1 MKKIQVALKKEL
13 NHYPKIKIYEKK
25 QMKYFN
31 LVAFFLLMVGLFVE
45 YGYYS
50 TIGHLGT
57 EIAYEI
63 LKIHFTKL
71 ILISGFAAVL
81 DILLVFLSH
90 HRPKSIK
97 QLINQLF
104 ERPALLFCM
113 ILMLMLSLD
122 APVSAFCIA
131 AIIMTIMA
139 QLTKK
144 ESNPFPLHPIF
155 IGYFAAVIGTY
166 SVNYNFGIYQTPPM
180 FMAPFMTSVQGVS
193 LLSYEDFTLSYY
205 SLQTVIA
212 GLFEGSLAGTLI
224 IPLLVS
230 GAYLIKRRC
239 LDIRISGLYVFIY
252 TLISFIFGVLFK
264 LESWMIV
271 LFLLNGSVLINAIFI
286 LPETKSLPRNKMV
299 LYCYI
304 SALAASTVLLSYY
317 VHFIFGPYLTLGIF
331 QVFLGL
337 ARSIQKLIQLKQVK
351 REGGPTRHSKVAI

>member
-13 NHYPKIKIYEKK
+13 NHYPKIKMYEKK

-31 LVAFFLLMVGLFVE
+31 LVAFFLLMMGLFVE

-57 EIAYEI
+57 KIAYEI
-63 LKIHFTKL
+63 FKIHFTKL

-81 DILLVFLSH
+81 DILLAFLSH
-90 HRPKSIK
+90 HRPKNVK
-97 QLINQLF
+97 QVVNQLF

-113 ILMLMLSLD
+113 ILVLMLSLD

-131 AIIMTIMA
+131 TIIMTVMA

-144 ESNPFPLHPIF
+144 GGNPFPLHPIF
-155 IGYFAAVIGTY
+155 IGYFVAVIGTY

-180 FMAPFMTSVQGVS
+180 FMAPFMTSAQGAA
-193 LLSYEDFTLSYY
+193 LLSYEEFTLSYY

-224 IPLLVS
+224 IPLLIS
-230 GAYLIKRRC
+230 GVYLITRRC
-239 LDIRISGLYVFIY
+239 LDIRISGLYVLIY
-252 TLISFIFGVLFK
+252 ILISFSLGMLFK

-286 LPETKSLPRNKMV
+286 LPETKSLPQNKMV
-299 LYCYI
+299 LYSYI
-304 SALAASTVLLSYY
+304 SGLAASTFLLSYY
-317 VHFIFGPYLTLGIF
+317 VHFIFGPYLALGVF

-337 ARSIQKLIQLKQVK
+337 ARAIQKLIQRKHVK
-351 REGGPTRHSKVAI
+351 KEDGPIHSPKVAI